1 MKQEMKGIIEGIQR
15 KQALSLPTREDTVC
29 IHHGFNWKN
38 KRLLCF
44 ANPGK
49 VPQGPAW
56 LQSLGCRPKEPVP
69 VWGILRSQSESR
81 VTFP

>member
-44 ANPGK
+44 ALFSGLC
-49 VPQGPAW
+49 VVISGVTIRM
-56 LQSLGCRPKEPVP
+56 SLLWTMP
-69 VWGILRSQSESR
+69 SQHL
-81 VTFP
+81 T